1 MKNKIK
7 IPAWVALEAD
17 VLICNKLNNTEK
29 VLYAFISALS
39 NNSDKKCFATNKY
52 LSLVLNISEREVQYC
67 LSKLKEL
74 NLIEINLKE
83 CNKRTITTTVNAFLE
98 YRKEKTK
105 ELREVEREILEYD
118 WLTDFEN

>member
-7 IPAWVALEAD
+7 IPTWVALEAD

-39 NNSDKKCFATNKY
+39 NNSDKECFATNKY
-52 LSLVLNISEREVQYC
+52 FSLVLGIGEREVQYC

-74 NLIEINLKE
+74 NLIKIDLKE

-98 YRKEKTK
+98 YRREKTQELK
-105 ELREVEREILEYD
+105 EVDREILEFD
-118 WLTDFEN
+118 WLNTEN